1 MTSGSTDWVV
11 RKAVLADLEQ
21 IKKIA
26 DQHKREL
33 GFVVRRALERSIE
46 GNEVLVTDRDFDGVT
61 AFTQY
66 HYRRDNHIT
75 LYNIAVI
82 DGYRSL
88 GLGTKMIDA
97 LVMESH
103 LVHGNTQAI
112 VLKCPSGLPAN
123 AFYEKLGF
131 VLVSV
136 EPGKHRALNIWRL
149 ALEPKASQI

>member
-11 RKAVLADLEQ
+11 RKAVLADLDR
-21 IKKIA
+21 IKIIA
-26 DQHKREL
+26 DRHKREL

-46 GNEVLVTDRDFDGVT
+46 GNEVLVADRDIDGVA

-75 LYNIAVI
+75 LYNIAVL
-82 DGYRSL
+82 DEYRSL
-88 GLGTKMIDA
+88 GLGSKMIDA

-103 LVHGNTQAI
+103 LVHGNMQAI

-131 VLVSV
+131 ALVSIQ
-136 EPGKHRALNIWRL
+136 PGKHRALNIWKL
-149 ALEPKASQI
+149 ALESNPS